1 LIVSASLVNGSLML
15 DSDTKLLSAFF
26 RIIPRRYLAA
36 PIFRDPPYME
46 RLFALR
52 PQILGVPVNAPGD
65 KWIWAWGGTADPPG
79 NKPHP
84 PDPPP
89 SVQRCYTLQ
98 PGNESGLWC
107 IGSDGMRGDLFTG
120 GLVALYTA
128 MSAGGSAGP
137 VSLSIS
143 AA

>member
-1 LIVSASLVNGSLML
+1 LTL
-15 DSDTKLLSAFF
+15 DADVKLLAAFIK
-26 RIIPRRYLAA
+26 IIPRRYPAA

-52 PQILGVPVNAPGD
+52 PQLLGVPVNAPGD
-65 KWIWAWGGTADPPG
+65 KWVWAWGGTADPPG

-89 SVQRCYTLQ
+89 QVQRSYILQ
-98 PGNESGLWC
+98 TGNESGLWC
-107 IGSDGMRGDLFTG
+107 IGVDGTRGDLATS

-128 MSAGGSAGP
+128 MDSHGSAGP
-137 VSLSIS
+137 VSLVIS